1 MSAARE
7 SESYRGEQGKES
19 DRETRDD
26 AVPCLQKRGHASGK
40 ALMIKQKFYSE
51 FGKQR
56 MKLLK
61 QSQHN

>member
-7 SESYRGEQGKES
+7 SESYQGEQGKES
-19 DRETRDD
+19 DGETRAD
-26 AVPCLQKRGHASGK
+26 ALPCLQRRGHVSGK
-40 ALMIKQKFYSE
+40 ALMIKGRFNSE

-61 QSQHN
+61 QSQHD